1 MSELHEVPLIEPADF
16 YARKLSKDTIAAI
29 ARHFSTKKIGWRNEW
44 HFMKLAHLPPN
55 VKALVGG
62 KDGPSSSKRA

>member
-1 MSELHEVPLIEPADF
+1 
-16 YARKLSKDTIAAI
+16 
-29 ARHFSTKKIGWRNEW
+29 
-44 HFMKLAHLPPN
+44 MKLAHLPAD